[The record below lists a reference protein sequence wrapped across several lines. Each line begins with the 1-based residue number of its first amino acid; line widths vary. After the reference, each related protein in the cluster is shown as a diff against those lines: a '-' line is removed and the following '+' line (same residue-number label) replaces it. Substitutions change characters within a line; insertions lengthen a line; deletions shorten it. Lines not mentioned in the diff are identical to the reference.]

1 MKKYVWPD
9 NGRTNRAFPDPDGG
23 PLSQENWRETGR
35 ETGLRRPTFPCLC
48 LSLRQAPDSFSGPA
62 VEEQKPRARLFCFL
76 PEWRNG
82 RRSRLKICRQQC
94 REGSTPSSG
103 TILTSTGQAHKA
115 CPFAFP
121 SGHLFP
127 PVTTHVFGR
136 NTHKIPTVCSVLI
149 LCSTEKRRC
158 QNILAN
164 ARSRTLFELRPAESG
179 TG

>member
-35 ETGLRRPTFPCLC
+35 GTGLMRPTFPCLY
-48 LSLRQAPDSFSGPA
+48 LSLRQAPDSFSGTA

-103 TILTSTGQAHKA
+103 TILLAQTDLKRSVLCLKVTDSAGDQQLLTSPK
-115 CPFAFP
+115 
-121 SGHLFP
+121 SGTRRHLF
-127 PVTTHVFGR
+127 
-136 NTHKIPTVCSVLI
+136 
-149 LCSTEKRRC
+149 
-158 QNILAN
+158 
-164 ARSRTLFELRPAESG
+164 SG
-179 TG
+179 IC